1 MFYLKFQLNNETKS
15 ALDLNVINVEVSE
28 KLLMAG
34 NNVTTMSLKITLRWP
49 QNEKNR
55 VSLSDPYREV

>member
-15 ALDLNVINVEVSE
+15 VLDLNVINVEVSE

-34 NNVTTMSLKITLRWP
+34 NNL
-49 QNEKNR
+49 NEP
-55 VSLSDPYREV
+55 VY